1 MRPKSLATALICGLL
16 SVISLTFFPA
26 QASRGASASAVWRWP
41 TVSAQTAIIRPFQAP
56 LRRFGPGHR
65 GIDLPLAPG
74 EQITA
79 PASGVISFSGSVA
92 RTPTLVID
100 HGGGLRSTFQ
110 PVTSRLKV
118 GSGVKPGAVIGVL
131 AKTAGHCA
139 PNSCLHWGVRNSAGY
154 LDPLRLIRPTFPVL
168 LPLT

>member
-1 MRPKSLATALICGLL
+1 MRPKPLATGLICGLI
-16 SVISLTFFPA
+16 SVISLTFSPA
-26 QASRGASASAVWRWP
+26 QAVSGASTAPVWRWP
-41 TVSAQTAIIRPFQAP
+41 TATGRTALIRGFQAP
-56 LRRFGPGHR
+56 LHRFGPGHR
-65 GIDLPLAPG
+65 GIDLRLAPG
-74 EQITA
+74 EQIAA

-110 PVTSRLKV
+110 PATSTLKV
-118 GSGVKPGAVIGVL
+118 GTGVKPGDVIGVL
-131 AKTAGHCA
+131 ATAPGHCA

-154 LDPLRLIRPTFPVL
+154 LDPLRLVRPSLPVL